1 MAAPSSPRKKGRA
14 VLLIAGIVISL
25 LLSIFMCHNF
35 WQAEEMNEDQAAGNN
50 AATAHT
56 GPSYSQKP

>member
-1 MAAPSSPRKKGRA
+1 MAAPLVAAQEGQGHLADSGN
-14 VLLIAGIVISL
+14 VISL

-35 WQAEEMNEDQAAGNN
+35 WQAEELHEDQAAGNN